1 MRAATLPL
9 PAPSIPVSVRIGAFC
24 ALWASAFS
32 ISKIA
37 LADCPPL
44 LLLTMRFLLAGALM
58 LGAAAIS
65 GGPMRLT
72 PRKVFIFAA
81 LGIANQAAYLGFS
94 NIGLQSVSSGLAA
107 LIISA
112 NPVLTSLLAVPFL
125 GEKMSRRKAAGLLL
139 GVLGV
144 LFVVAHRL
152 GGVVDHPIGI
162 AFTVA
167 ALVSMVAGTVLFKK
181 FAPEGELW
189 VGTAV
194 QSLAAG
200 SALLPFALTFE
211 SVADIHPSWRLI
223 VTLGYLVLFV
233 SVLAYVLWF
242 HLLTVSGATAASSY
256 HFLMPPLGLLF
267 GWVLLGE
274 RVAITDLVGIVPVAV
289 GIYLVTHSEDRFNLK
304 TETERRE
311 AYDEHQSCPMAPGL
325 HHQHLGFPHRRHR
338 HHGASE
344 VV

>member
-1 MRAATLPL
+1 
-9 PAPSIPVSVRIGAFC
+9 VRIGAFC

-32 ISKIA
+32 VSKIA

-58 LGAAAIS
+58 LGAAATS
-65 GGPMRLT
+65 GMPLRLT
-72 PRKVFIFAA
+72 RGKVLIFAV
-81 LGIANQAAYLGFS
+81 LGIANQAAYLGLS

-125 GEKMSRRKAAGLLL
+125 GEKMSGRKAAGLLL

-144 LFVVAHRL
+144 LFVVARRF
-152 GGVVDHPIGI
+152 GGGVDHPIGI

-167 ALVSMVAGTVLFKK
+167 ALISMVCGTVALKK
-181 FAPEGELW
+181 LAPGDELW
-189 VGTAV
+189 IGTAV

-200 SALLPFALTFE
+200 SALLPIALAFE
-211 SVADIHPSWRLI
+211 RVADIRPGWRLI

-233 SVLAYVLWF
+233 SALAYVLWF
-242 HLLTVSGATAASSY
+242 HLLTVFGATAASSY

-267 GWVLLGE
+267 GWLLLGE
-274 RVAITDLVGIVPVAV
+274 PVAISDLLGIVPIAV
-289 GIYLVTHSEDRFNLK
+289 GIYLVTHSAPSQK
-304 TETERRE
+304 
-311 AYDEHQSCPMAPGL
+311 AAQQDESHCA
-325 HHQHLGFPHRRHR
+325 R
-338 HHGASE
+338 GAKP
-344 VV
+344 

>member
-1 MRAATLPL
+1 MRAAILPV

-32 ISKIA
+32 VSKIA

-65 GGPMRLT
+65 GIPLRVTRG
-72 PRKVFIFAA
+72 KVLIFVV
-81 LGIANQAAYLGFS
+81 LGVANQAAYLGLS

-125 GEKMSRRKAAGLLL
+125 GEKMSGWKAAGLLL
-139 GVLGV
+139 GVFGV

-152 GGVVDHPIGI
+152 GGGADRPIGI

-167 ALVSMVAGTVLFKK
+167 ALISMVGGTVLFKRL
-181 FAPEGELW
+181 APKEELW
-189 VGTAV
+189 VGTAL

-200 SALLPFALTFE
+200 SALLPIALTFE
-211 SVADIHPSWRLI
+211 RVADIRPGWRLI

-233 SVLAYVLWF
+233 SALAYVLWF
-242 HLLTVSGATAASSY
+242 HLLTVFGATAASSY

-267 GWVLLGE
+267 GWLLLGE
-274 RVAITDLVGIVPVAV
+274 PVAISDLLGIVPVAV
-289 GIYLVTHSEDRFNLK
+289 GIYLVTHSAPSQKAAQQD
-304 TETERRE
+304 ER
-311 AYDEHQSCPMAPGL
+311 H
-325 HHQHLGFPHRRHR
+325 
-338 HHGASE
+338 
-344 VV
+344 